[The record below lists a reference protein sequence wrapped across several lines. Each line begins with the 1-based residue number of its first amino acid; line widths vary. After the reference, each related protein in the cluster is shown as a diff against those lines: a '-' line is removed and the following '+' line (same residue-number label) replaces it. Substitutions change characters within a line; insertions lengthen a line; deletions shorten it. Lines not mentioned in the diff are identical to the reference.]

1 MNKSPV
7 YFLPAYSNSS
17 RGLVKSL
24 PALLEQSGLSRIIS
38 EKDLVAVKVHFGE
51 PGNKTFVRPEFIR
64 RIAAF
69 LLALKARPFLTDT
82 NTLYRGARTNSA
94 QHLVTALRHG
104 FDLSSA
110 GAPLVIADGLRGNAG
125 VKVPLG
131 PPAVNRKVAV
141 APEIYSAD
149 ALVLATHFKGHEA
162 FGFGGSLKNLGMGC
176 TNRAGKLFIHATI
189 APSVSPST
197 CTGCGTCLKWCGYQA
212 ISVRKKKARI
222 DPRRCVGCA
231 ECIAVCPRGAV
242 EINWASDSP
251 AESQKRMSEV
261 ARGVTLNKSGK
272 LFCLNFLINIT
283 PNCDCNPFSEP
294 LIVADLGVLASPD
307 PVAIDQASIDLVNQA
322 EARPGSGLKSGREA
336 GGDKFRGLYPRIPY
350 EIQLEW
356 AEKIG
361 LGQRDY
367 QLIKIKESANP

>member
-1 MNKSPV
+1 MNKIPV

-24 PALLEQSGLSRIIS
+24 TPLLEQSDLSRTIA

-51 PGNKTFVRPEFIR
+51 PGNQTFLRPEFVR
-64 RIAAF
+64 RIADF
-69 LLALKARPFLTDT
+69 LVARKARPFLTDT
-82 NTLYRGARTNSA
+82 NTLYVGARTNSA

-104 FDLSSA
+104 FDFSAA

-125 VKVPLG
+125 IKVSL
-131 PPAVNRKVAV
+131 PPPVRNREVTV

-189 APSVSPST
+189 APSVFSSA
-197 CTGCGTCLKWCGYQA
+197 CVGCGTCLKWCGYQA
-212 ISVRKKKARI
+212 ISVRKKKAQI
-222 DPRRCVGCA
+222 DAARCVGCA
-231 ECIAVCPRGAV
+231 ECISACPHGAV
-242 EINWASDSP
+242 EINWAADSP
-251 AESQKRMSEV
+251 SESQKRLAEV
-261 ARGVTLNKSGK
+261 ARGVALNKGGK

-283 PNCDCNPFSEP
+283 PNCDCFPFSEP
-294 LIVADLGVLASPD
+294 PIVSDLGVLASTD
-307 PVAIDQASIDLVNQA
+307 PVAIDQASIDLVNRA
-322 EARPGSGLKSGREA
+322 EALPGSGLKSGRES
-336 GGDKFRGLYPRIPY
+336 GGDKFRGLHPRVPY
-350 EIQLEW
+350 ELQLEW

-361 LGQRDY
+361 LGQRAY
-367 QLIKIKESANP
+367 QLIKVKESPNP